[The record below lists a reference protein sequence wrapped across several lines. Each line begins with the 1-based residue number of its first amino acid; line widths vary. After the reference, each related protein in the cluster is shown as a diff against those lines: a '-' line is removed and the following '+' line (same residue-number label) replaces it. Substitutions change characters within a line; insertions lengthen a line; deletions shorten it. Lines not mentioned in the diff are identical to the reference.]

1 MWIVA
6 LVCVAAVLLLLIVTM
21 RTQLAV
27 ALLRLGFVERLM
39 CHFASSTLLRP
50 AVPPLSYT
58 NPEMAR
64 RFRLHVGPEA
74 ACERVMRLGN
84 PDDGGWWVCG
94 DEKLLRGPADCVIF
108 SVGSSNEFS
117 FERAASRGLGC
128 KIHVFD
134 HTSISSKS
142 VLEGYPLVQL
152 YPLGLGPEGATTPP
166 IVSLTELIRAS
177 GGVVPDVLKVDIES
191 SEWPFLESLIK
202 AYPDGVLPGIRQVC
216 FELHFA
222 HGPGGTYEQ
231 QFKEG
236 EENMGRWV
244 KFVDHFG
251 LVPWAVEENRLHAF
265 FIIVQHTLVRC
276 CTNICLMNKKI
287 ATS

>member
-1 MWIVA
+1 M
-6 LVCVAAVLLLLIVTM
+6 
-21 RTQLAV
+21 
-27 ALLRLGFVERLM
+27 
-39 CHFASSTLLRP
+39 
-50 AVPPLSYT
+50 PPLSYT

-64 RFRLHVGPEA
+64 RFRLHVGEEN
-74 ACERVMRLGN
+74 CQHVMRLGN
-84 PDDGGWWVCG
+84 ADDGGWWICA
-94 DEKLLRGPADCVIF
+94 DEKLLRKPDCVIF

-134 HTSISSKS
+134 HTSISSKGA
-142 VLEGYPLVQL
+142 LDGYPLVQL
-152 YPLGLGPEGATTPP
+152 YPLGLGPEEASSPP
-166 IVSLTELIRAS
+166 IVSLTELIRES

-191 SEWPFLESLIK
+191 GEWQVLESLI
-202 AYPDGVLPGIRQVC
+202 ATHPDGVLPGIRQVC

-222 HGPGGTYEQ
+222 RGPGGTYEH

-251 LVPWAVEENRLHAF
+251 LVPWAVEENRLHAY

-287 ATS
+287 VTT